1 MSACTGCASCRCV
14 PAPVSVRQIRLHM
27 LQFANRSTKSPVD
40 PMSVKDAI
48 LQGQGSH
55 GEHSKSVSHLFL
67 PRCIT
72 HADGAMPHIESL
84 KVFKAEV
91 SSFGRLE
98 EEVNYQLKQSRL
110 NPITPLRENA
120 LRPLLN
126 YFINVSF
133 SFPSLLLLS
142 CHKISLLHS

>member
-14 PAPVSVRQIRLHM
+14 PAPMSLRQIRLHM
-27 LQFANRSTKSPVD
+27 LQFANRSTESPTD
-40 PMSVKDAI
+40 PMSVEDAI

-55 GEHSKSVSHLFL
+55 GEHVFL

-91 SSFGRLE
+91 SSFGCLE
-98 EEVNYQLKQSRL
+98 EEVNDQLKQSRL

-126 YFINVSF
+126 YFISVSF